1 MRRRYRRD
9 VLLLAVVG
17 IAVLG
22 LAWRGPSCG
31 QDFDFHLQNWMEAA
45 AHWRAGIFYPHWAE
59 SANFGAGEPRFM
71 FYPPLGWMLGGLL
84 GVVLPWTWVGFVY
97 TALAL
102 LTAAATF
109 RAMAR
114 EWMSEESALL
124 AACVYAVN
132 PYMLFVAYERAAL
145 AELLAAALMPLL
157 VLYGLRRTGS
167 VVPLT
172 LTVAA
177 LWLTDAPAAVMG
189 MYFLALLV
197 VVAAIEEKRWRL
209 FGRAAAATALGLG
222 LVGFWLVPAFYEQRW
237 VEIWRAI
244 GLLMRV
250 EDSFLFG
257 FVNPA
262 IVPAE
267 ERFDAAY
274 HNHVLGMVSWVGVAL
289 MAATAVAAVLS
300 RGKKRSALWAPLA
313 ATGALIAVLQFQ
325 WSDALWRVAPEL
337 RYLQFPWR
345 WLLVLGLVLAALTG
359 LAASRADGSPKA
371 RRTGR
376 WAVVILACGL
386 AVLAATVFWQPCD
399 EEDNVPAQV
408 AAFHD
413 VGFAGTDEYT
423 PRGAENDEIEPGL
436 PAVRVLRAGN
446 AEEGPLDPDEDA
458 WTSTPAEE
466 LPASLQVREWRGERR
481 SVVVTS
487 PGAGYAVLRLMDYP
501 AWRVTVNG
509 IAVPLATRI
518 HRGDGLMA
526 IPVQAGATRIDVRW
540 MTTRDVW
547 AGRWLSLVALAV
559 TLAWMWKERRKKL
572 DENFR

>member
-1 MRRRYRRD
+1 
-9 VLLLAVVG
+9 
-17 IAVLG
+17 
-22 LAWRGPSCG
+22 
-31 QDFDFHLQNWMEAA
+31 
-45 AHWRAGIFYPHWAE
+45 
-59 SANFGAGEPRFM
+59 
-71 FYPPLGWMLGGLL
+71 
-84 GVVLPWTWVGFVY
+84 
-97 TALAL
+97 
-102 LTAAATF
+102 
-109 RAMAR
+109 
-114 EWMSEESALL
+114 
-124 AACVYAVN
+124 
-132 PYMLFVAYERAAL
+132 
-145 AELLAAALMPLL
+145 
-157 VLYGLRRTGS
+157 
-167 VVPLT
+167 
-172 LTVAA
+172 
-177 LWLTDAPAAVMG
+177 
-189 MYFLALLV
+189 
-197 VVAAIEEKRWRL
+197 
-209 FGRAAAATALGLG
+209 
-222 LVGFWLVPAFYEQRW
+222 
-237 VEIWRAI
+237 
-244 GLLMRV
+244 
-250 EDSFLFG
+250 
-257 FVNPA
+257 
-262 IVPAE
+262 
-267 ERFDAAY
+267 
-274 HNHVLGMVSWVGVAL
+274 
-289 MAATAVAAVLS
+289 
-300 RGKKRSALWAPLA
+300 
-313 ATGALIAVLQFQ
+313 
-325 WSDALWRVAPEL
+325 
-337 RYLQFPWR
+337 
-345 WLLVLGLVLAALTG
+345 
-359 LAASRADGSPKA
+359 
-371 RRTGR
+371 
-376 WAVVILACGL
+376 VVILACGL